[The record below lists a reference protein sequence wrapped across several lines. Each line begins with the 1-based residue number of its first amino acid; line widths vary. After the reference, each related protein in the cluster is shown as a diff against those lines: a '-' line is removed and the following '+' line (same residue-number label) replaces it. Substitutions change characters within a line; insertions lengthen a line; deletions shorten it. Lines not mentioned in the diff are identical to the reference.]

1 MARFVSIGKYYI
13 NADRVLTVTPPDTFG
28 SIWIELDNGQN
39 VEAEAKFLPDV
50 LGAEPESSNP

>member
-39 VEAEAKFLPDV
+39 VEA
-50 LGAEPESSNP
+50 